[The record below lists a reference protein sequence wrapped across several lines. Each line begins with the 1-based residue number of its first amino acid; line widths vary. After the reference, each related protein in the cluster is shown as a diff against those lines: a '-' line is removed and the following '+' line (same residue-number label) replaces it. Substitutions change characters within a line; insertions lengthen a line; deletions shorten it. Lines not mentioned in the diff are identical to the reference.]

1 MLSKRLVRNVRLGIK
16 DITLHKM
23 RSFLTML
30 GVVFGVGSV
39 VAMLAVGEG
48 ASEQALDQI
57 KKLGSNN
64 IVIRSV
70 KASAASQEGSQKN
83 SYMSIYGLLY
93 EDRMRIAESIPV
105 VTRTVPV
112 KILKKKAV
120 LGERHMEVRIVGTTE
135 EWARLVKRQLVAG
148 RFITKADV
156 DGCAGIC
163 VITEF
168 AARKILATKNSIGQ
182 SIRLGNQSFVIVG
195 IVRNESAGSS
205 VQVPDQQSDVY
216 IPITSCVKRYGEVVT
231 QMTTGSR
238 QMERVELNELLV
250 EIDATEHVEPAAQAI
265 ETMLKR
271 FHKKEDYA
279 ISVPLTLLRQ
289 AEATKRTF
297 NIVLGSIAGISLL
310 VGGIGIMN
318 IMLASV
324 TERTMEIGIRRAIG
338 AKRIH
343 IVMQFL
349 VETVV
354 LSGAGGLLG
363 IVFGVTVPKAITL
376 FSGMPTSVPAYAI
389 VLSFGI
395 SVSIGIVFG
404 LYPAIRAANLDPI
417 EALRHE

>member
-1 MLSKRLVRNVRLGIK
+1 VRLGIK

-48 ASEQALDQI
+48 ASEQALAQI

-64 IVIRSV
+64 IVIRSA

-135 EWARLVKRQLVAG
+135 EWARLVKRPLVAG
-148 RFITKADV
+148 RFMTKADV
-156 DGCAGIC
+156 EGAAGIC

-182 SIRLGNQSFVIVG
+182 SIRLGSQSFVIVG
-195 IVRNESAGSS
+195 IVRNESAGS

-216 IPITSCVKRYGEVVT
+216 IPITSCVQRYGEVVT

-250 EIDATEHVEPAAQAI
+250 EIDATEHVEPAARAI

-395 SVSIGIVFG
+395 SVSIGVVFG

>member
-1 MLSKRLVRNVRLGIK
+1 MRLGIK

-48 ASEQALDQI
+48 ASEQALAQI

-64 IVIRSV
+64 IVIRSA

-135 EWARLVKRQLVAG
+135 EWARLVKRPLVAG
-148 RFITKADV
+148 RFMTKADV
-156 DGCAGIC
+156 EGSAGIC

-182 SIRLGNQSFVIVG
+182 SIRLGSQSFVIVG
-195 IVRNESAGSS
+195 IVRNESAGS

-216 IPITSCVKRYGEVVT
+216 IPITSCVQRYGEVVT

-250 EIDATEHVEPAAQAI
+250 EIDATEHVEPAARAI

-395 SVSIGIVFG
+395 SVSIGVVFG

>member
-1 MLSKRLVRNVRLGIK
+1 VRNIRLGIK

-48 ASEQALDQI
+48 ASKQALDQI

-64 IVIRSV
+64 IVINSV
-70 KASAASQEGSQKN
+70 KPSGESQENTQTSR
-83 SYMSIYGLLY
+83 MSMYGLLHA
-93 EDRMRIAESIPV
+93 DRTRIDESIPV

-112 KILKKKAV
+112 KLIQKKAF
-120 LGERHMEVRIVGTTE
+120 LGERYMEMRVVGTTDD
-135 EWARLVKRQLVAG
+135 WAKLVKRPLVAG
-148 RFITKADV
+148 RFMTAEDV
-156 DGCAGIC
+156 ENATGVCIL
-163 VITEF
+163 TEF
-168 AARKILATKNSIGQ
+168 AARKILATKSSIGQ
-182 SIRLGNQSFVIVG
+182 SIRLGSETFVIVG
-195 IVRNESAGSS
+195 IVRNESAGGG
-205 VQVPDQQSDVY
+205 VQVPDLQTDAY
-216 IPITSCVKRYGEVVT
+216 IPITSCIKRYGEASIQST
-231 QMTTGSR
+231 SGSR
-238 QMERVELNELLV
+238 QIEKIELNQLLV
-250 EIDATEHVEPAAQAI
+250 EIDATEHVEPAAEAI

-376 FSGMPTSVPAYAI
+376 FSGMPTSIPLYAI